1 MYKPK
6 GTKDIY
12 VDSLQVN
19 SSTLE
24 KQLADRGVSKAE
36 INSIIS
42 NTSQR
47 YSDYLLNI
55 VRECEMDMMALE
67 KVPSPL
73 KLFIDCLRESS
84 NSMSLSDSSRKL
96 ITDYELAWEEWM

>member
-6 GTKDIY
+6 GTKEIY

-24 KQLADRGVSKAE
+24 KQLTERGVSKAE
-36 INSIIS
+36 VDAIIS

-47 YSDYLLNI
+47 YSDKLLNI
-55 VRECEMDMMALE
+55 VRDCEMDMMALE
-67 KVPSPL
+67 TVPSPL
-73 KLFIDCLRESS
+73 KLFIDCLRETSS
-84 NSMSLSDSSRKL
+84 SMSLSDSSRKL
-96 ITDYELAWEEWM
+96 ITDYALAWEEWM